1 MLKKF
6 IPDFNLRIVHS
17 TISIKNLIN
26 FHIKPSV
33 DPLATSNVVY
43 RFECECDSVYIG
55 ETQQCLRN
63 RIWQHRYRDSHIGK
77 HITKCIPYKAALYET
92 YNKPGGPNVPE
103 KRTFLESHFSILAKN
118 LYNYYDRITVEGT
131 YINNL
136 QPDLNVQVPHKN
148 CKFLCKCLSKPAAR
162 ADSFPEI

>member
-1 MLKKF
+1 MEFLDNQQKQITFFFKKSTSL
-6 IPDFNLRIVHS
+6 NLNRS
-17 TISIKNLIN
+17 YFSFSISSIIKKN
-26 FHIKPSV
+26 F
-33 DPLATSNVVY
+33 
-43 RFECECDSVYIG
+43 
-55 ETQQCLRN
+55 
-63 RIWQHRYRDSHIGK
+63 IGK

>member
-1 MLKKF
+1 MWVRL
-6 IPDFNLRIVHS
+6 
-17 TISIKNLIN
+17 
-26 FHIKPSV
+26 SV
-33 DPLATSNVVY
+33 RKRTSSWATPK
-43 RFECECDSVYIG
+43 
-55 ETQQCLRN
+55 CLRN
-63 RIWQHRYRDSHIGK
+63 RIWQHRYRDLHIGK
-77 HITKCIPYKAALYET
+77 HILDKCNSQVDNFIPYKAALHRT

-162 ADSFPEI
+162 ADAFPETWGPCRFVLSRATF